1 MIQKRF
7 ELSALKTHNLFLT
20 GFLLISFFI
29 PIFLTEPC
37 SASFVTTNNIT
48 LEKSGMTWD
57 YQEKITGNDSVVF
70 RALIDLEEGNRDNFV
85 NAWEIFKAETSLR
98 DKMIE
103 DLKAKPDVKFNGTSE
118 PVKVTDVDFSLS
130 DGALGRTFKNS
141 SITNSASVSY
151 IFEKEIGQGTSIW
164 IQGTPNSNVT
174 INLPSNLSVSRT
186 EGLNNKI
193 QDSDGNFTVLKGTF
207 DPKENVTIWVSEN
220 KSSKPELKKNNETI
234 AQNVTNESTKKE
246 NKSIA
251 IGDYVEI
258 RSFLGHLTDNIFKGV
273 FHIF

>member
-1 MIQKRF
+1 M
-7 ELSALKTHNLFLT
+7 
-20 GFLLISFFI
+20 
-29 PIFLTEPC
+29 PIFLADPC
-37 SASFVTTNNIT
+37 SASFIPSNNIT
-48 LEKSGMTWD
+48 LERNGMTWE
-57 YQEKITGNDSVVF
+57 YQEQVTGNESVIF
-70 RALIDLEEGNRDNFV
+70 RNLIDLQEGNRDNFV
-85 NAWEIFKAETSLR
+85 NAWEILKAETFLR
-98 DKMIE
+98 NQTKE
-103 DLKAKPDVKFNGTSE
+103 TLRAKPDVKLNGTSE
-118 PVKVTDVDFSLS
+118 PVKVIDVDFSLP
-130 DGALGRTFKNS
+130 DEVLGRTFKNS

-174 INLPSNLSVSRT
+174 INLPSNLSVSKT

-193 QDSDGNFTVLKGTF
+193 QGSDGNFTVLKGTF

-234 AQNVTNESTKKE
+234 APNATNESTKKE

-258 RSFLGHLTDNIFKGV
+258 RSFLGHLTDNVFKGV

>member
-1 MIQKRF
+1 
-7 ELSALKTHNLFLT
+7 LKKYNLFLT

-29 PIFLTEPC
+29 PIFLAEPC
-37 SASFVTTNNIT
+37 SASFITNNNIT

-85 NAWEIFKAETSLR
+85 NAWEIVKAESSLR

-130 DGALGRTFKNS
+130 NEVLGRTFKNS

-151 IFEKEIGQGTSIW
+151 IFEKEIGQETSIW
-164 IQGTPNSNVT
+164 LLGTPNSNVT
-174 INLPSNLSVSRT
+174 INLPSDLSVART
-186 EGLNNKI
+186 EGLNNKS
-193 QDSDGNFTVLKGTF
+193 QESDGYFTVFKGTF

-220 KSSKPELKKNNETI
+220 KSSKPELKNNNGTI
-234 AQNVTNESTKKE
+234 AQNATNESTKKE